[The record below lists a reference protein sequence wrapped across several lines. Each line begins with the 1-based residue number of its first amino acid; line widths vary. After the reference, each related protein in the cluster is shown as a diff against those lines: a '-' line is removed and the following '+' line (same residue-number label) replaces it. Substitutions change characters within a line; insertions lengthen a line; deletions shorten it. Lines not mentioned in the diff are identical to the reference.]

1 MAVYQKTSGSPLL
14 YDTVTNDVVGMKDPD
29 GSEWLFSSPVGTK
42 TNDDAI
48 AGNVG
53 EYVSSTVLVANAVS
67 MVTNVGKTVTS
78 ITLTPGDWDVTGL
91 VGSRTAATT
100 SISHTSQS
108 ISLVDNTMSSIIG
121 NETSHNNG
129 AYVPGALSFLD
140 TTPVVRVSI
149 ATTTIVYLVA
159 HALFTIAAVDCYGL
173 LRARR
178 VR

>member
-14 YDTVTNDVVGMKDPD
+14 YDTVTDDVVGMKDPD

-108 ISLVDNTMSSIIG
+108 ISLVDNTMSGIG
-121 NETSHNNG
+121 NETSRNNG

-140 TTPVVRVSI
+140 VTPVVRVSI

-159 HALFTIAAVDCYGL
+159 HAIFTIAAVDCYGL

>member
-1 MAVYQKTSGSPLL
+1 MSVYQKTSGSPLL
-14 YDTVTNDVVGMKDPD
+14 YDAVTNDVVGMKDPD

-108 ISLVDNTMSSIIG
+108 ISLVDNTMGGIG
-121 NETSHNNG
+121 NETSRNNG
-129 AYVPGALSFLD
+129 AYVPGALSFLEA
-140 TTPVVRVSI
+140 TPVVRISI
-149 ATTTIVYLVA
+149 ATTTVVYMVA
-159 HALFTIAAVDCYGL
+159 HALFTIAAVDCYGV

>member
-1 MAVYQKTSGSPLL
+1 MAVYQKTAGSPLL

-100 SISHTSQS
+100 SITHTSQS
-108 ISLVDNTMSSIIG
+108 ISLVNNTMGDIG
-121 NETSHNNG
+121 NETSHNTG
-129 AYVPGALSFLD
+129 AFVPGALSFLEV
-140 TTPVVRVSI
+140 TPVVRISI
-149 ATTTIVYLVA
+149 ATTTVVYMVA

>member
-1 MAVYQKTSGSPLL
+1 MSVYQKTSGSPLL
-14 YDTVTNDVVGMKDPD
+14 YDAVTNDVVGMKDPD

-108 ISLVDNTMSSIIG
+108 ISLVDNTMGGIG
-121 NETSHNNG
+121 NETSRNNG
-129 AYVPGALSFLD
+129 AYVPGALSFLGV
-140 TTPVVRVSI
+140 TPVVRISI
-149 ATTTIVYLVA
+149 ATTTVVYMVA
-159 HALFTIAAVDCYGL
+159 HALFTIAAVDCYGV